1 MENPALKLHTILED
15 ILSFEGNQYLKTA
28 LISTFKIP
36 INSTHKLIN
45 HLYYTQKLVEETILL
60 VEQYERLNNAKNQ
73 KALHSIQQ
81 AFSSLDFNDSVYQF
95 KNYISEATLV
105 ALSYIADSI
114 DDHFNFSN
122 LNIDSNTVS
131 ELQNEIE
138 ELIKNISE
146 SNLPAEAKA
155 LLINNLSSIKVSLY
169 QYILFGEQELQK
181 ALEKTIGS
189 IFVNNSTLTEISD
202 DQNVSRFFGIIDKL
216 NSVLELGG
224 SVTDTVLPFVK
235 QLMIK

>member
-1 MENPALKLHTILED
+1 MENPALKLHTILEG
-15 ILSFEGNQYLKTA
+15 ILSFEGNHDIKDA
-28 LISTFKIP
+28 LSSTFKIP
-36 INSTHKLIN
+36 INGTNELIN
-45 HLYYTQKLVEETILL
+45 HLYYTQKLLDETILL

-73 KALHSIQQ
+73 KALHNIQQ
-81 AFSSLDFNDSVYQF
+81 AFSSLDFNYTVYHF
-95 KNYISEATLV
+95 KISISEATLV

-155 LLINNLSSIKVSLY
+155 LLINNLSSIKLSLY
-169 QYILFGEQELQK
+169 QYTLFGEQELQK

-216 NSVLELGG
+216 NSVLELGN

>member
-1 MENPALKLHTILED
+1 MENPALKLHTILEG
-15 ILSFEGNQYLKTA
+15 ILSFGENHNLKDA

-36 INSTHKLIN
+36 TNSTHELIN
-45 HLYYTQKLVEETILL
+45 HLYYTQKLIEETILL

-73 KALHSIQQ
+73 KALLNIQQ
-81 AFSSLDFNDSVYQF
+81 AFSSLDFNYSVYQF
-95 KNYISEATLV
+95 KNFISEATLV

-114 DDHFNFSN
+114 DDHFTFSN

-216 NSVLELGG
+216 NAVLELGN
-224 SVTDTVLPFVK
+224 SVKDTVLPFVK
-235 QLMIK
+235 ELMIK

>member
-1 MENPALKLHTILED
+1 MENPALKLHTILES

-28 LISTFKIP
+28 LISTFKTP
-36 INSTHKLIN
+36 INSTHELIN

-95 KNYISEATLV
+95 NTYISEATLV

-169 QYILFGEQELQK
+169 QYTLFGEQELQK

-216 NSVLELGG
+216 NSVLELGN